1 MIAGVFSQHFRSPA
15 WRQGVRPLGPCPEAA
30 RRPRRSC
37 VVLRG
42 SSCRRRHLVSGA
54 GGAGRQGGAAIV
66 TALLVVALASVIVT
80 TLFYRESVAVRSIEN
95 RATLSQTRWIERAVI
110 DWAKVILRNSDPNV
124 DHAGSIWAT
133 PVVETQ
139 LDETVTGGAKI
150 GDSSRKAMMAGR
162 IHDAQARFNVN
173 ALIQPLGGASG
184 TGGSGEAGDGN
195 GSGDEAGSKDNPDGP
210 GNTGKNTGTTGTT
223 AREPVLLP
231 HHLKALKRL
240 MGVLSLPEAL
250 ADQIV
255 QRVRRAAAAR
265 QRGGQIGDDWVMPL
279 LRFDDLR
286 DLPGFNDEV
295 MLKLEPH
302 LTVLPEDARTVNVNT
317 ASHEVLEAVAE
328 SWNPAAIRGFI
339 ANRDVR
345 PADSLRAEALGLD
358 GKTTLEA
365 TLVDVKSAYF
375 IADGIIR
382 YDRVESHTETLLKR
396 SPGGAVQVIW
406 QHRN

>member
-1 MIAGVFSQHFRSPA
+1 MIAGAPPHHFGSLA
-15 WRQGVRPLGPCPEAA
+15 WRQGIRPLGPCPDAA
-30 RRPRRSC
+30 RRSGRSC
-37 VVLRG
+37 FVLRG
-42 SSCRRRHLVSGA
+42 SSCRRRHPVSEA

-66 TALLVVALASVIVT
+66 TALLVVTLASVIVT

-110 DWAKVILRNSDPNV
+110 DWAKVILRNSDQNM
-124 DHAGSIWAT
+124 DYSGSIWAT

-150 GDSSRKAMMAGR
+150 GDSSRQAMMAGR

-173 ALIQPLGGASG
+173 ALIQPLGGAPG
-184 TGGSGEAGDGN
+184 TGGSGEAGDGS
-195 GSGDEAGSKDNPDGP
+195 GSGDEAGSKDNADGSD
-210 GNTGKNTGTTGTT
+210 NTGKNTGTTGTMT
-223 AREPVLLP
+223 AEPVVSPL
-231 HHLKALKRL
+231 HLKALKRL

-250 ADQIV
+250 ADQLV
-255 QRVRRAAAAR
+255 QRVRRAAAAQR
-265 QRGGQIGDDWVMPL
+265 RGGQLDDGWVMPL

-317 ASHEVLEAVAE
+317 ASLEVLEAVAE
-328 SWNPAAIRGFI
+328 AWNPASIRSFV

-345 PADSLRAEALGLD
+345 PAESLGAAALGLD
-358 GKTTLEA
+358 GKTTLDA

-396 SPGGAVQVIW
+396 SSVGAVQVIW

>member
-1 MIAGVFSQHFRSPA
+1 MSIPTVHAMLQPSARTV
-15 WRQGVRPLGPCPEAA
+15 AA
-30 RRPRRSC
+30 CSAMP
-37 VVLRG
+37 
-42 SSCRRRHLVSGA
+42 H
-54 GGAGRQGGAAIV
+54 AGRQQGAAIV

-110 DWAKVILRNSDPNV
+110 DWAKVILRSSDQNM
-124 DHAGSIWAT
+124 DWAGSIWAT

-150 GDSSRKAMMAGR
+150 GDSSRQAMMAGK
-162 IHDAQARFNVN
+162 IHDAQARFNAN
-173 ALIQPLGGASG
+173 AVIQPVAAVPGGGGDANGGAPG
-184 TGGSGEAGDGN
+184 AQGAGQGDGGNAQN
-195 GSGDEAGSKDNPDGP
+195 GDNRTVLRR
-210 GNTGKNTGTTGTT
+210 TGKNTGENATGAT
-223 AREPVLLP
+223 EGPVVSVP
-231 HHLKALKRL
+231 HQKALKRL
-240 MGVLSLPEAL
+240 MGALSLPEAL

-265 QRGGQIGDDWVMPL
+265 QRGGAVDGDWVMPL

-286 DLPGFNDEV
+286 DLPGFNDDV

-302 LTVLPEDARTVNVNT
+302 LTVLPDDARTVNVNT
-317 ASHEVLEAVAE
+317 ASLEVLEAVADG
-328 SWNPAAIRGFI
+328 WNPAAIRSFV

-345 PADSLRAEALGLD
+345 PANNLRAEALGL
-358 GKTTLEA
+358 GGNTTLDS

-396 SPGGAVQVIW
+396 SQVGAVQVIW